1 MEENQSPLLTEQQ
14 EPEKERAEN
23 AKQAVAQTEETAAGE
38 SAQQEAEESD
48 TEENPDAQIPS
59 FEGKTEEE
67 LKSMTDEE
75 LLTYLKEVATI
86 TPARSVRDAVD
97 AIRGEVDTRFAK
109 QEPAEKADSEAD
121 KEGEDQACK
130 NAAEVSATET
140 AIRELI
146 KIFDAAVAAEK
157 EEARKKMEANAEA
170 KQGLLD
176 QLTQV
181 VAETQNEN
189 PSKLFGKVKD
199 IIAQWKAIGHI
210 PSSKKQLNK
219 QFHSL
224 TEEFFCKLN
233 IDRALRDLDKRHN
246 LEEKT
251 KICEQAEALTTDPAT
266 RKAYAALQK
275 LRDAWKAIGPA
286 PTRAE
291 NDAIW
296 ERFLAAS
303 KTIGQNYHKTNVEMR
318 EKEKENYEVKKGI
331 CEEVEALLAKELT
344 PKEIDGIHN
353 KVQEFMARWKSVGFA
368 PKSVNDEIYKRF
380 RKGIDGLYDIRHA
393 YMKEQNARFDA
404 NMRLKEALC
413 EKAEAV
419 MNSTD
424 WRQTSNFLIGLQKEW
439 KEVGP
444 VSNRQSE
451 AIWKRFRKACDTFF
465 DHKQSQQEGELN
477 EQNDNLAKK
486 RAVIEELKAY
496 AAPEDQEQHL
506 KDLKAFVAKW
516 NAIGMVP
523 SKDRATVNKEFSTLI
538 GKHYDSLNIDKAE
551 AEMEQFRGHVEA
563 MAAEGGDRLRRERN
577 KLQNLVRQA
586 EQAVET
592 LENNIGFFKSKD
604 PNKIAAEF
612 NSKIAKA
619 KSELEQLNKK
629 MAIFNEVANR

>member
-1 MEENQSPLLTEQQ
+1 MANQ
-14 EPEKERAEN
+14 A
-23 AKQAVAQTEETAAGE
+23 AAQTEETAAGG
-38 SAQQEAEESD
+38 SAQQETEESE
-48 TEENPDAQIPS
+48 TAETANAQIPP
-59 FEGKTEEE
+59 FEGKTAEE
-67 LKSMTDEE
+67 LKAMTDDD
-75 LLTYLKEVATI
+75 LLAYLKEVATM
-86 TPARSVRDAVD
+86 TPARRVQEAVD
-97 AIRGEVDTRFAK
+97 AVRDEVNTRFAK
-109 QEPAEKADSEAD
+109 QQPAEQSSENSEEAENEGGGQAD
-121 KEGEDQACK
+121 KG
-130 NAAEVSATET
+130 AASASATET
-140 AIRELI
+140 ALRELLG
-146 KIFDAAVAAEK
+146 IFDAAVAAEK

-181 VAETQNEN
+181 IADTQNN
-189 PSKLFGKVKD
+189 DAHKLLPTVKD
-199 IIAQWKAIGHI
+199 IIAKWKAIGHI
-210 PSSKKQLNK
+210 PSAKKQLNK

-224 TEEFFCKLN
+224 TEEYFSKLN
-233 IDRALRDLDKRHN
+233 IDRELRNLDMRHN

-251 KICEQAEALTTDPAT
+251 KLCEQAEALTTDPAT
-266 RKAYAALQK
+266 RKAYANLQK
-275 LRDAWKAIGPA
+275 LREAWKAIGPA

-303 KTIGQNYHKTNVEMR
+303 KTIGQNYHKTNIEMR

-331 CEEVEALLAKELT
+331 CDEVEALLTKELT
-344 PKEIDGIHN
+344 PKEIEGIHN
-353 KVQEFMARWKSVGFA
+353 KVQDFMARWKSVGFA

-465 DHKQSQQEGELN
+465 DHKQSQQEGEIS

-486 RAVIEELKAY
+486 RAVIDELKAY
-496 AAPEDQEQHL
+496 VTPADQDQHL
-506 KDLKAFVAKW
+506 KDLKAIVAKW
-516 NAIGMVP
+516 NSIGMVP
-523 SKDRATVNKEFSTLI
+523 SKDRAGVNKEFSTLI

-551 AEMEQFRGHVEA
+551 AELEQFRGRVEA
-563 MAAEGGDRLRRERN
+563 MAAEGGDRLRRERS
-577 KLQNLVRQA
+577 KMQNLVRQA

-592 LENNIGFFKSKD
+592 LENNMGFFKSKD
-604 PNKIAAEF
+604 PSKIAAEF
-612 NSKIAKA
+612 SSKIAKA
-619 KSELEQLNKK
+619 KAELEQLNKK
-629 MAIFNEVANR
+629 MTIFNEVANR